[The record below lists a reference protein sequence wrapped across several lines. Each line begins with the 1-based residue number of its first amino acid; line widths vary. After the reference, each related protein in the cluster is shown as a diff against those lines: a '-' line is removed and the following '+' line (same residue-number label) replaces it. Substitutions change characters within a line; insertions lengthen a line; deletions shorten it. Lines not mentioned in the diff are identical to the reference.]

1 MSLHVYLYLKIVQKS
16 RRCVRA
22 RIWREYIYV
31 HISYVCPMSC
41 VIKPRIHGGKC
52 VYVHVFITKCVE
64 VCVQWFVCLNRVCDI
79 GMWHNH
85 PCTEILFSDC
95 IYICTCGIHIGSS
108 CHVTSMRSLLH
119 VTSKCIMIRTC
130 DMSMRSTRT
139 LHQWDLNVTLHQR
152 NLHVTLH
159 QTVFLHLHVL
169 CTQEIYTSRYIKMCL
184 SLTLIATLFSP
195 SLFPPTPLVFLLL
208 YHL

>member
-130 DMSMRSTRT
+130 DMSMRSTRHIT
-139 LHQWDLNVTLHQR
+139 SMRSERHVASKKSTRHVTSNCVFTFACVMYTR
-152 NLHVTLH
+152 DLHVTLH
-159 QTVFLHLHVL
+159 QNV
-169 CTQEIYTSRYIKMCL
+169 SR
-184 SLTLIATLFSP
+184 SR

-208 YHL
+208 YHF